1 MLGTK
6 AANNRLRTGGLPEGR
21 LLGISRGGKAS
32 GTRMGALPGK
42 PTAKL
47 LAGLLQSNA
56 RMAIRA
62 PGTTTRSFHLL
73 RNRGAALF
81 LRSRKVRL
89 PEGVTECR
97 APTRRREA
105 R

>member
-21 LLGISRGGKAS
+21 LLGTPPGDKES
-32 GTRMGALPGK
+32 GTLMGTLPGK

-47 LAGLLQSNA
+47 LAGLLESNT
-56 RMAIRA
+56 RMARRA

-73 RNRGAALF
+73 RNRETALF

-89 PEGVTECR
+89 PEGETECR